1 MDVPSAERPP
11 APDRD
16 GDAGPGGGDT
26 ADDDAP
32 EVLSSKRRMRDALR
46 ANALLRRRLRRYR
59 ADLLLLFQ
67 DKYFLCE
74 RLVQRQEAPR

>member
-1 MDVPSAERPP
+1 MDVPGADRPP
-11 APDRD
+11 APERD
-16 GDAGPGGGDT
+16 GDTGGGGGDP
-26 ADDDAP
+26 ADDAP
-32 EVLSSKRRMRDALR
+32 EVLAAKRRMRDALR